1 MKNWIWIIALL
12 LTAACT
18 TDRNPQEGNGTP
30 AVRAVCFD
38 NWDRLEEKLAYFK
51 ELLDLQDSAIAGQ
64 EISIQHLQT
73 LMPQNKVDFQVF
85 MATERYAII
94 KEGDDDVESP
104 RALYLI
110 AGEMATADTLDMME
124 QYLKW
129 FDWSDG
135 WVSETLWSTA
145 VDIEKRHPERFHEL
159 MKSSESYEDWQDFR
173 DEILQ
178 YEQGNNR
185 WHTN

>member
-1 MKNWIWIIALL
+1 MKNWIWVIALL
-12 LTAACT
+12 MVASCT
-18 TDRNPQEGNGTP
+18 PDRNLQEGNGKS
-30 AVRAVCFD
+30 AACAVCFD
-38 NWDRLEEKLAYFK
+38 NWDRLEDKLAYFK

-64 EISIQHLQT
+64 EISIQHLQA
-73 LMPQNKVDFQVF
+73 LMLQNRVDFQVF

-110 AGEMATADTLDMME
+110 AGEMAAADTLDMMA

-135 WVSETLWSTA
+135 WVTETLWSTA
-145 VDIEKRHPERFHEL
+145 IDIEKRHPEKFQRL
-159 MKSSESYEDWQDFR
+159 MQSSEWYDDWQEWS
-173 DEILQ
+173 DELLE
-178 YEQGNNR
+178 YEKESEK
-185 WHTN
+185 

>member
-1 MKNWIWIIALL
+1 MKNWIWVIALL
-12 LTAACT
+12 MVASCTPDRNLQEENGKSAAC
-18 TDRNPQEGNGTP
+18 
-30 AVRAVCFD
+30 AVCFD
-38 NWDRLEEKLAYFK
+38 NWDRLEDKLAYFK

-64 EISIQHLQT
+64 EISIQHLQA
-73 LMPQNKVDFQVF
+73 LMPQNRVDFQVF

-110 AGEMATADTLDMME
+110 AGEMAAADTLDMMA

-135 WVSETLWSTA
+135 WVTETLWSTA
-145 VDIEKRHPERFHEL
+145 IDIEKRHPEKFQRL
-159 MKSSESYEDWQDFR
+159 MQSSEWYDDWQEWS
-173 DEILQ
+173 DELLE
-178 YEQGNNR
+178 YEKESEK
-185 WHTN
+185 

>member
-1 MKNWIWIIALL
+1 MKNLIWAIALL

-18 TDRNPQEGNGTP
+18 TDRNSQEENEAP

-110 AGEMATADTLDMME
+110 AGEMAAADTLDIMA

-145 VDIEKRHPERFHEL
+145 VDIEKRHPERFNEL
-159 MKSSESYEDWQDFR
+159 VKSSEWYDAWQEWR
-173 DEILQ
+173 DELGE
-178 YEQGNNR
+178 YEKESEK
-185 WHTN
+185 